1 MEEKEQKIETNKENI
16 LEVSTSDKYKTVNEL
31 FERSK
36 PNSVYYT
43 LLILSILIVS
53 AGLLINVAPI
63 VIGGMLVTPL
73 LTPILV
79 ISLGIAV
86 GEIKSIKTATVLVL
100 KSMVLTVG
108 ISALLTM
115 AFGVNAI
122 ESIIE
127 NSTRTALLYFI
138 VAIASGAAATLAWV
152 RKEVADILPGV
163 SIAVSIVPPLSYLG
177 IELAMLNFE
186 MSRFYALIFLF
197 NLLGI
202 ILGSLI
208 VFSLLKFHESGWA
221 VKRKGEEIEHKQEE
235 KKSEKAAKQTKEK
248 MDEIKRNVEKIAESE
263 ALAEK
268 ERPADIPSVSTP
280 PAVISTTTP
289 TTAPPVEP
297 PKE

>member
-1 MEEKEQKIETNKENI
+1 MNDPAPKIETNKENI

-43 LLILSILIVS
+43 LLILSIFIVS
-53 AGLLINVAPI
+53 AGLLINVSPI

-73 LTPILV
+73 LTPILA

-86 GEIKSIKTATVLVL
+86 GEVKSIKTPALLVV
-100 KSMVLTVG
+100 KSMALTVV
-108 ISALLTM
+108 ISSLLTV
-115 AFGVNAI
+115 AFGVEAV
-122 ESIIE
+122 ESILE
-127 NSTRTALLYFI
+127 NTTRTAILYFI
-138 VAIASGAAATLAWV
+138 VAITSGAAATLAWV

-186 MSRFYALIFLF
+186 VARFYALIFLF

-221 VKRKGEEIEHKQEE
+221 VKRKGEEIAHKQEE
-235 KKSEKAAKQTKEK
+235 KRSEKAALAAREK
-248 MDEIKRNVEKIAESE
+248 MEEVKRNVEKISE
-263 ALAEK
+263 TKQE
-268 ERPADIPSVSTP
+268 
-280 PAVISTTTP
+280 
-289 TTAPPVEP
+289 
-297 PKE
+297 